1 MSLSP
6 PSPAPH
12 GATDRVTIC
21 RICHGEHLTPVL
33 DLGEQASADHFPP
46 ADDPGPD
53 PRWPLALMICAD
65 CALVQLAYRSPE
77 EEEPRAVESATSRTH
92 AAAMAP
98 KVAAGAGLDD
108 AAAILECSSSH
119 GGSWAS
125 ALTSLGYAV
134 TADRLDDERTY
145 DLVIDNHSMIH
156 DEDTDGAFA
165 ARVAH
170 VAPDGTF
177 AIEFHHALPF
187 LTRTQ
192 FDTIRHGHPVY
203 LSLHAWSALCTRH
216 GFVVVDAWPE
226 DVYGGCLVVLARRTG
241 APTPRVGAILAAE
254 REAGLTSAA
263 GFVDFADRAKV
274 IGDALRAFLQGA
286 AERGEQVAAYGA
298 GSKAALLLGASG
310 IDADLLPVTADL
322 APAKQGRRI
331 PGTSIAI
338 LSPQQL
344 VARRPHQVVIL
355 LWDLADEVVA
365 QLREAGL
372 TETRFVVPAPQ
383 LRVI

>member
-1 MSLSP
+1 M
-6 PSPAPH
+6 AP
-12 GATDRVTIC
+12 RV
-21 RICHGEHLTPVL
+21 
-33 DLGEQASADHFPP
+33 
-46 ADDPGPD
+46 
-53 PRWPLALMICAD
+53 
-65 CALVQLAYRSPE
+65 
-77 EEEPRAVESATSRTH
+77 
-92 AAAMAP
+92 AAA
-98 KVAAGAGLDD
+98 AGLADT
-108 AAAILECSSSH
+108 AEVLECSSAH
-119 GGSWAS
+119 GGSWAD
-125 ALTSLGYAV
+125 ALRGLGYAV
-134 TADRLDDERTY
+134 TADKLDDKRTY

-165 ARVAH
+165 ARAAH

-203 LSLHAWSALCTRH
+203 LSLHAWSALCTRN

-241 APTPRVGAILAAE
+241 AATPRVAEILAAE
-254 REAGLTSAA
+254 HEAGLTGAA
-263 GFVDFADRAKV
+263 GFAAFADRAAL
-274 IGDALRAFLQGA
+274 IGDALRAYLQGA

-331 PGTSIAI
+331 PGTRIAI

-344 VARRPHQVVIL
+344 VDLRPHQVVIL
-355 LWDLADEVVA
+355 LWDLADEVVT
-365 QLREAGL
+365 QLRDAGL